1 MGRAP
6 ASCCC
11 LCRPGAVHPSS
22 HPPSALHPCHDKGE
36 RKCLLQPGLGFWRQ
50 PQTSQARRS
59 HLRLLLLSHPTR
71 VQIHTRNTSLTHVYT
86 LHTSCHLGPQWQ
98 APSHSV
104 PKMDKD
110 NITPGNCPC
119 AHTRRDARSTPSHAD
134 RYRHTGTNVCVHQ
147 DRSSLTVT
155 GRHTLSQAQRM
166 MCGHMNTPAEQ
177 HVQARSSTGRDTL
190 THQHSPAPSRT
201 CTGIQ
206 RPGE

>member
-1 MGRAP
+1 M
-6 ASCCC
+6 
-11 LCRPGAVHPSS
+11 
-22 HPPSALHPCHDKGE
+22 
-36 RKCLLQPGLGFWRQ
+36 
-50 PQTSQARRS
+50 
-59 HLRLLLLSHPTR
+59 
-71 VQIHTRNTSLTHVYT
+71 YT

-119 AHTRRDARSTPSHAD
+119 ARTRRDARSTPSHAD

-155 GRHTLSQAQRM
+155 GRRTLSQAQRM
-166 MCGHMNTPAEQ
+166 TCGHTNTPAEQ

-190 THQHSPAPSRT
+190 THRHSRCPFPNMHWHSEAGRISHGSWDGSEPASPDAACSRA
-201 CTGIQ
+201 G
-206 RPGE
+206 RPPPPTRQLSCGEPGRSGSD